1 MMDFLAPIQGLIAQ
15 AQAVDAAIRTA
26 LGPNTLWTE
35 VYLLARLLAVAF
47 AVVLPFE
54 LFWARNASQ
63 KILRE
68 GFATDLAHMF
78 FTKIIGNY
86 LVLVVGASFIFAL
99 MEHYLPLNGLRAAVR
114 SQPVWLQAIQLIL
127 LSDFV
132 GYWTHRWMHEVPLL
146 WRAHACHHSSPQMDI
161 LATVRVHPLQLLF
174 AQVVGRI
181 LPFSLGFSV
190 ESLALAFSVFG
201 LWGFFEH
208 ANVRLPP
215 DGIVYRVLKPLR
227 WIFVT
232 PRFHH
237 WHHDYVIH
245 DCNYGITFSFWDR
258 LFGTAHFPEDL
269 SFPERYG
276 IPEQHPRTWVAQMV
290 YPFLSRGWQKKLAAH
305 EARLLGRKPERTRA
319 EAVERP

>member
-1 MMDFLAPIQGLIAQ
+1 MEFLAVIRELIAQ
-15 AQAVDAAIRTA
+15 VAAVDAAIRAA
-26 LGPNTLWTE
+26 LGPDSLWTE
-35 VYLLARLLAVAF
+35 FYLLARLLAVAF

-54 LFWARNASQ
+54 LIWAKNAS
-63 KILRE
+63 KKVFRE
-68 GFATDLAHMF
+68 GFTTDLAHMF

-86 LVLVVGASFIFAL
+86 LVLVIGASFVFAL
-99 MEHYLPLNGLRAAVR
+99 VEHYLPLGGIRAAVR
-114 SQPVWLQAIQLIL
+114 SQPVWLQAIQLML
-127 LSDFV
+127 LSDFI
-132 GYWTHRWMHEVPLL
+132 GYWTHRWMHQYPLL
-146 WRAHACHHSSPQMDI
+146 WRAHACHHSSEQMDF
-161 LATVRVHPLQLLF
+161 LATVRVHPLQMLF
-174 AQVVGRI
+174 GRVVGKI

-201 LWGFFEH
+201 IWGFFEH
-208 ANVRLPP
+208 ANIRVPP

-258 LFGTAHFPEDL
+258 LFGTDHFPEDL

-276 IPEQHPRTWVAQMV
+276 IPDPHPRTWAAQMV
-290 YPFLSRGWQKKLAAH
+290 YPFLSRERQIKLAAY
-305 EARLLGRKPERTRA
+305 EARRISGKPESTPA
-319 EAVERP
+319 EVFEQP